1 MKYYFIGIGGIG
13 VSAVAQYFLAQ
24 GHDVCGSD
32 LANSEITEMLIKK
45 GVKIFIG
52 ENNAKNIDDTKPDVV
67 AYSPAVLPDNTE
79 LQRAKE
85 LNIICKSSPELLGEI
100 TKEKYTIAVCG
111 SHGKSTTASMI
122 GLMLKDAKLDP
133 TIIIGT
139 KVKEFGDS
147 NFRFG
152 KSQYLVIEADEYKR
166 SFLNHWPKIIVLTN
180 IEIDHLDYF
189 KDLDDLKFAYKEF
202 IAKLPENG
210 YLIMNNSVPAEFD
223 QKNSIRYRDAIQLNL
238 QVAGKYN
245 QENAN
250 ACLQV
255 AKILQIDEK
264 QAIQSLQNYKGA
276 WRRLEEKEMELNG
289 KKITQISDYGHHPTQ
304 LVETVKGIKEKYPNQ
319 HIVCVYQPHQYQ
331 RTLFFYDRFLEG
343 IKQCQKLVNEFIL
356 TDIYDVA
363 GRENVE
369 AKSKVSA
376 QSLASDTGAKYV
388 AKEDLNAYLSDNAK
402 DNEIILIIS
411 AGDFYT
417 LG

>member
-24 GHDVCGSD
+24 GNEVFGSD
-32 LANSEITEMLIKK
+32 LAKSEITEMLEKK
-45 GVKIFIG
+45 GIKIFIG
-52 ENNAKNIDDTKPDVV
+52 ENDAKNITETMPDIV
-67 AYSPAVLPDNTE
+67 AYSPAVLPDNPE
-79 LQRAKE
+79 LQKAKD

-100 TKEKYTIAVCG
+100 TKEKYTIAICG
-111 SHGKSTTASMI
+111 SHGKSTTASM
-122 GLMLKDAKLDP
+122 LALVLKDAKLDP
-133 TIIIGT
+133 TVIIGT
-139 KVKEFGDS
+139 KVKELGDS
-147 NFRFG
+147 NFRYG
-152 KSQYLVIEADEYKR
+152 KSQYLIIEADEYKR

-189 KDLDDLKFAYKEF
+189 KDLDDLKSAYKDF

-210 YLIMNNSVPAEFD
+210 WLILNNSVPIEFD
-223 QKNSIRYRDAIQLNL
+223 QKNSIRYRDEIKLNL

-255 AKILQIDEK
+255 AKILEIDEK
-264 QAIQSLQNYKGA
+264 QAIESLQNYKGA
-276 WRRLEEKEMELNG
+276 WRRLEEKVVELNG
-289 KKITQISDYGHHPTQ
+289 KKVIQISDYGHHPTQ
-304 LVETVKGIKEKYPNQ
+304 LVETVKGIKEKYPDK

-343 IKQCQKLVNEFIL
+343 IKQCQKMTDEFIL

-363 GRENVE
+363 GREDVE

-376 QSLASDTGAKYV
+376 QVLAQDTGVKYIAKQ
-388 AKEDLNAYLSDNAK
+388 DLNVYLSDNAK
-402 DNEIILIIS
+402 DNEVLLIIS